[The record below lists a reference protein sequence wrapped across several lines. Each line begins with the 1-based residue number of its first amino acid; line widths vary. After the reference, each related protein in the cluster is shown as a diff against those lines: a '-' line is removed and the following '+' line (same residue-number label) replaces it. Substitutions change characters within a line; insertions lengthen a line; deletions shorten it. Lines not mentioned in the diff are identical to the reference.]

1 MSKHIYIH
9 CRYGEHSKMRGR
21 YLGWPTSPDFP
32 GLRRCPG
39 HGTCHGKV
47 PAKGVQIGHPMGII
61 PIYSW
66 GTWGTE
72 KRQVPPDSPSKA
84 EVDAGLSLLPSSK
97 STFASRQL
105 LPFPL
110 CLPFPWN
117 CKKTNVIFCLLCALL
132 FQNCALG
139 ILWML
144 VNVALCGYPTSLR
157 RNNIATLCFKENDTG
172 AEKL

>member
-1 MSKHIYIH
+1 MTNHLS
-9 CRYGEHSKMRGR
+9 
-21 YLGWPTSPDFP
+21 FP
-32 GLRRCPG
+32 G
-39 HGTCHGKV
+39 TDEV
-47 PAKGVQIGHPMGII
+47 PR
-61 PIYSW
+61 
-66 GTWGTE
+66 TWYLPWE
-72 KRQVPPDSPSKA
+72 SPSKRGTSWSSYGYYYSHLQLGNLRYREA
-84 EVDAGLSLLPSSK
+84 TCSACSPSKVEADVGLSLLPSSE

-117 CKKTNVIFCLLCALL
+117 CKKTNVIFCLLCALS

-157 RNNIATLCFKENDTG
+157 RNNITTLCFKENDTA